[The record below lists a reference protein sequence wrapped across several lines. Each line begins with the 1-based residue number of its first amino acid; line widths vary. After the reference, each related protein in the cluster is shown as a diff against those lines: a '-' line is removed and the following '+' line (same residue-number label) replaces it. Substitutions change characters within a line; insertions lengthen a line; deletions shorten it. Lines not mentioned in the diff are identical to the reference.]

1 MKVIGKHKEL
11 LIELLIYHLTN
22 SRYGMSIKEEF
33 LTTMIKDIKKQNM
46 AGDYWMKEFIDA
58 PNILHYQNES

>member
-1 MKVIGKHKEL
+1 VKVIGKHKEL

-22 SRYGMSIKEEF
+22 SRYGVSIKEEF

-58 PNILHYQNES
+58 PNVLRNIK

>member
-22 SRYGMSIKEEF
+22 SRYGVSIKEEF

-58 PNILHYQNES
+58 PNVLRNIK